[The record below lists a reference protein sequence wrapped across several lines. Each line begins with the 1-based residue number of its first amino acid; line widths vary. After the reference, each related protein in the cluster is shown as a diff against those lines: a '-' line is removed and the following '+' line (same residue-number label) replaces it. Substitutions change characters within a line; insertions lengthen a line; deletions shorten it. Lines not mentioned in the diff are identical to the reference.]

1 MEGKFFSQKGLNLSC
16 KVTEIKIQAQNN
28 VLFILLFAIIINNY
42 IQAQLLQSQKMSEK
56 AIAELLY
63 GATSDP
69 DPIPQDSSSKN
80 SGLPAEAFIITGGII
95 AVVFIVAVLIAVYC
109 IKKSYR
115 NGNQN
120 AVNGEYMIN
129 LGDEMV
135 GDEEEEDEEEEEG
148 KYQNPVAVI
157 F

>member
-1 MEGKFFSQKGLNLSC
+1 
-16 KVTEIKIQAQNN
+16 
-28 VLFILLFAIIINNY
+28 
-42 IQAQLLQSQKMSEK
+42 MSEK

-95 AVVFIVAVLIAVYC
+95 AVVFIVAVLIAIYC

-135 GDEEEEDEEEEEG
+135 GDEEEEDDEEEEG